1 MVSLNSKRL
10 TVKIFF
16 YFLIIFSFVSY
27 QKLASQNQGSILQ
40 KENNHAKKYK
50 FTADWFSHNIPTWE
64 KILDRFKGKPNI
76 HYLEIG
82 VFEGMSAFWML
93 ENILTHSTS
102 KLTCID
108 IFPKQIEERFYA
120 NLKKSGFEDR
130 VTVVKGKS
138 QKELKR
144 FSDNSFDIIYIDGGH
159 TAADVLA
166 DAVLSWPLL
175 KEEGILIFDDYLWK
189 KKENPPQ
196 MTPKIAI
203 DAFITVYINHIEI
216 IHHAYQVVLKKRK
229 KSNSHFYHIQKYVYD
244 WDQKKLYLSE
254 KMEPIE
260 LSEAETTLIERLI
273 KSRRFG
279 KARYS
284 PDNEMFNDK
293 LFINL
298 INRLK
303 LDIGGEKIKRFR
315 GKRKNKS
322 SPCP

>member
-1 MVSLNSKRL
+1 MYSSNSKRL
-10 TVKIFF
+10 KVKIFF
-16 YFLIIFSFVSY
+16 YFLIIFSFISY

-40 KENNHAKKYK
+40 EENNYAKKYK
-50 FTADWFSHNIPTWE
+50 FTADWFSRNIPTWE
-64 KILDRFKGKPNI
+64 RILDRFKGKPNI

-93 ENILTHSTS
+93 ENILTHSTA

-120 NLKKSGFEDR
+120 NLKKSGFEDK
-130 VTVVKGKS
+130 VTAVKGKS
-138 QKELKR
+138 QKELKQLG
-144 FSDNSFDIIYIDGGH
+144 DNSFDIIYIDGGH
-159 TAADVLA
+159 TADAVLA

-189 KKENPPQ
+189 RDYPPQ
-196 MTPKIAI
+196 MKPKIAI

-216 IHHAYQVVLKKRK
+216 IHRTYQVVLKKRK
-229 KSNSHFYHIQKYVYD
+229 KSDSHFYHIQKYVYD
-244 WDQKKLYLSE
+244 WLQKKLYLSE

-260 LSEAETTLIERLI
+260 LSEAETKLIERLI
-273 KSRRFG
+273 KSRKLG
-279 KARYS
+279 QTRYS

-298 INRLK
+298 KNRLK
-303 LDIGGEKIKRFR
+303 LDIRRRRRKEKS
-315 GKRKNKS
+315 G
-322 SPCP
+322 PCP